1 VILLCYARAVPSIP
15 AHEWD
20 RPCCASQPIFISSQ
34 MILAPAA
41 FVVAAL
47 FQSAPGNAGSPTQ
60 IVASVTRAVEQDSVV
75 EARQTW
81 SKQLRANPGDR
92 GSLLALQLLAERV
105 YDFPRALQ
113 YFGRLTGAGTPEDS
127 YAAYGALERGKALFS
142 RGLLVQSESSFVQ
155 AVHLSR
161 AARDHAAEFDAMLG
175 VAMTRGRTL
184 GAQVEGAI
192 LDSLGHAI
200 PRDPALDAAWRC
212 ERAALAA
219 RTGERTAASLANQGI
234 VLARRA
240 GDARLE
246 ARCTWVLAQDYVRQ
260 GDMGT
265 VGALL
270 TRAETMLD
278 HAHERAGLSSMLQW
292 HGFMEV
298 SIANYGRAQQLLQHA
313 VREAEASG
321 NLSALAWSLVNL
333 SQISLSLND
342 LPSAED
348 RAARAESSFRTT
360 RDQWGLATAIGL
372 RGQVALD
379 IGDTAAARRH
389 YTVALGLA
397 EHDQNALGIAGAHLA
412 LADLAVRAGAWR
424 SAQRELEAQRIA
436 FERGGATGWA
446 EGQDFFYGVLALR
459 RGTLREAQR
468 RFRADLATLDS
479 SQHVRRYLSQ
489 AMTAEALLRQ
499 GDTVGAEQRLGEASA
514 QLDEWRR
521 TLGDQQLKQLAF
533 QVRDAFGGR
542 PPAIALLIA
551 GVAHSGRVAH
561 AFALAEQ
568 RRARILR
575 DRLSRAAGLRLAA
588 GDQTDPVAT
597 TAPVTA
603 ADVQRAI
610 PDDHTAVLEYVAGP
624 AGQPTTVFVLT
635 RHDVR
640 AQVLAPLDSVR
651 DLAARFEALIESGG
665 NVRGLATQLGK
676 TLLQPALARLPAAV
690 SNLVVVPDDALWSVP
705 FQALILGDG
714 RWAIERFAITT
725 VPSAAVSVMLW
736 QRPAPTGPARLLAFG
751 DPRFRGEDDG
761 SPLALRAATPNEGS
775 LPRLPGTAREVRAVA
790 RFASEAVIRLRD
802 DASAAFLEHAPL
814 TSYRVIHFATHAVT
828 DDNGIAHAGLALSPG
843 AGSDGFVSDGD
854 LAALQ
859 LNADLVVLSACHTA
873 GGAVLGGEGVRG
885 LTAPLL
891 QAGARAVLATEWPV
905 DDARTIPMIVAFYT
919 ALADGRTSA
928 EALRDAAL
936 DAMRDGAPPREWAAF
951 RLVGDPSVRVPLRQ
965 ARGLFGWTWWR

>member
-1 VILLCYARAVPSIP
+1 
-15 AHEWD
+15 
-20 RPCCASQPIFISSQ
+20 
-34 MILAPAA
+34 MILVPAA
-41 FVVAAL
+41 LVVAAL
-47 FQSAPGNAGSPTQ
+47 FQSAPGNAGLPTQ
-60 IVASVTRAVEQDSVV
+60 IVASVTRAVEQDSAG

-81 SKQLRANPGDR
+81 LERLRANPVDR

-105 YDFPRALQ
+105 YDFPRAAE
-113 YFGRLTGAGTPEDS
+113 YFERLTGAGTPPDG
-127 YAAYGALERGKALFS
+127 YAAYGALERGKGLLG
-142 RGLLVQSESSFVQ
+142 RGLLLQAESSFVR
-155 AVHLSR
+155 AMGLSR
-161 AARDHAAEFDAMLG
+161 AAGDRAAQFDATLG

-184 GAQVEGAI
+184 GAAAEVAM
-192 LDSLGHAI
+192 LDSLGRAV

-219 RTGERTAASLANQGI
+219 RTGERGAAALANQGI
-234 VLARRA
+234 AIARRA

-260 GDMGT
+260 GDMDT
-265 VGALL
+265 VDALL
-270 TRAETMLD
+270 TRAEAMLER
-278 HAHERAGLSSMLQW
+278 AHERSGLSSMLQW

-298 SIANYGRAQQLLQHA
+298 SIANFGRAQQLLEHA

-333 SQISLSLND
+333 SQISLSLDD
-342 LPSAED
+342 LPSADD

-360 RDQWGLATAIGL
+360 KDQWGLATAIGL
-372 RGQVALD
+372 RGQVAVD
-379 IGDTAAARRH
+379 VGDTAAARRQ
-389 YTVALGLA
+389 YMVALDLA
-397 EHDQNALGIAGAHLA
+397 QRDHNALGIGGAHLA
-412 LADLAVRAGAWR
+412 LADLAVRAGDWQGAR
-424 SAQRELEAQRIA
+424 RELEAQRTA
-436 FERGGATGWA
+436 FQRAGATGWA

-459 RGTLREAQR
+459 QGNVREAQR
-468 RFRADLATLDS
+468 RFRGDLATLDT

-489 AMTAEALLRQ
+489 AMTAEAFLRQ
-499 GDTVGAEQRLGEASA
+499 GDTLAAERRLGEASR
-514 QLDEWRR
+514 QLDAWRA

-542 PPAIALLIA
+542 PPAIAMLIA
-551 GVAHSGRVAH
+551 GIARSGRVEQ

-568 RRARILR
+568 RRARSVR

-588 GDQTDPVAT
+588 DDAADPVAT

-610 PDDHTAVLEYVAGP
+610 PDDRTALLEYVAGR

-635 RHDVR
+635 RRSVHAHV
-640 AQVLAPLDSVR
+640 VTPLDSVR
-651 DLAARFEALIESGG
+651 DVAARFEALIESGG
-665 NVRGLATQLGK
+665 NVHGLASQLGR
-676 TLLQPALARLPAAV
+676 TMLQPVLTDLPAGI
-690 SNLVVVPDDALWSVP
+690 SNLIVVPDDALWSVP
-705 FQALILGDG
+705 FQALVLADG

-725 VPSAAVSVMLW
+725 APSAAVSVMLW
-736 QRPAPTGPARLLAFG
+736 QRPVPPGPARLLAFG
-751 DPRFRGEDDG
+751 DPRFAGEEESG
-761 SPLALRAATPNEGS
+761 AGPLALRAATPNEAS

-790 RFASEAVIRLRD
+790 RFAPDAVIRLRD
-802 DASAAFLEHAPL
+802 DASAAFLERTPL

-905 DDARTIPMIVAFYT
+905 DDARTIPMIVAFYA
-919 ALADGRTSA
+919 ALANGRTSA
-928 EALRDAAL
+928 DALRGAAL
-936 DAMRDGAPPREWAAF
+936 AAMKEGAPPREWAAF
-951 RLVGDPSVRVPLRQ
+951 RLVGDPNVRVPLRQ

>member
-1 VILLCYARAVPSIP
+1 
-15 AHEWD
+15 
-20 RPCCASQPIFISSQ
+20 
-34 MILAPAA
+34 MILARAA
-41 FVVAAL
+41 LAVAAL

-60 IVASVTRAVEQDSVV
+60 VVASVTRAVEQDSVAQ
-75 EARQTW
+75 ARRSW
-81 SKQLRANPGDR
+81 SDSLRASPGDR
-92 GSLLALQLLAERV
+92 ASLLALQLLAERV
-105 YDFPRALQ
+105 YDFPRAAQ
-113 YFGRLTGAGTPEDS
+113 YFARLTRAGTPEDS
-127 YAAYGALERGKALFS
+127 YAAYGAIERGKGLFS
-142 RGLLVQSESSFVQ
+142 RGLLVPAESSFVQ
-155 AVHLSR
+155 AVRLSR
-161 AARDHAAEFDAMLG
+161 AARDRAAEFDATLG
-175 VAMTRGRTL
+175 VAMARGRTL
-184 GAQVEGAI
+184 GAEVEMI
-192 LDSLGHAI
+192 MLDSLGRVI
-200 PRDPALDAAWRC
+200 PREPALDAAWRC

-219 RTGERTAASLANQGI
+219 RTGERTAAALANQGI
-234 VLARRA
+234 ALARRA
-240 GDARLE
+240 GDTRLE

-260 GDMGT
+260 GDMST

-313 VREAEASG
+313 VREAEVSG

-348 RAARAESSFRTT
+348 RAARAESSFRATK
-360 RDQWGLATAIGL
+360 DQWGLSTAIGL

-379 IGDTAAARRH
+379 IGDTAAAHRQ
-389 YTVALGLA
+389 YMVALGLA
-397 EHDQNALGIAGAHLA
+397 EHDHNALGIGSTHLA
-412 LADLAVRAGAWR
+412 LADLAVRAGDWR
-424 SAQRELEAQRIA
+424 GAQRELEAQRAA
-436 FERGGATGWA
+436 FRRSGGTGWT
-446 EGQDFFYGVLALR
+446 EGQDFSYGVLALR
-459 RGTLREAQR
+459 QGNLREAQR
-468 RFRADLATLDS
+468 RFLGDLATLDS
-479 SQHVRRYLSQ
+479 SQHVRQYLSQ

-499 GDTVGAEQRLGEASA
+499 GDTLAAEQRLGEASA
-514 QLDEWRR
+514 QLDAWRR

-542 PPAIALLIA
+542 PPAIAMLIA
-551 GVAHSGRVAH
+551 GIARSGRVEQ
-561 AFALAEQ
+561 AFALAER
-568 RRARILR
+568 RRARDLR
-575 DRLSRAAGLRLAA
+575 DRLSRAAGLRVAA
-588 GDQTDPVAT
+588 GDAADPVAR

-603 ADVQRAI
+603 ADVQHAI
-610 PDDHTAVLEYVAGP
+610 PDDRTALLEYVAGR

-635 RHDVR
+635 RRGVR
-640 AQVLAPLDSVR
+640 AHVLAPLDSVR

-665 NVRGLATQLGK
+665 TVRGLATQLGS
-676 TLLQPALARLPAAV
+676 TLLQPVLADLPAGI

-705 FQALILGDG
+705 FQALVLGDG

-751 DPRFRGEDDG
+751 DPRFAGEDDG
-761 SPLALRAATPNEGS
+761 GPLALRAATPNETS

-802 DASAAFLEHAPL
+802 DASAAFLERTPL
-814 TSYRVIHFATHAVT
+814 ASYRVIHFATHAVT

-905 DDARTIPMIVAFYT
+905 DDERTIPMIVAFYT

-928 EALRDAAL
+928 DALRDAAL
-936 DAMRDGAPPREWAAF
+936 DAMKDGAPPREWAAF
-951 RLVGDPSVRVPLRQ
+951 RLVGDPTVRVPLRQ

>member
-1 VILLCYARAVPSIP
+1 
-15 AHEWD
+15 
-20 RPCCASQPIFISSQ
+20 
-34 MILAPAA
+34 MILARAA
-41 FVVAAL
+41 LAVAAL
-47 FQSAPGNAGSPTQ
+47 FQSGPGNAGSPTQ
-60 IVASVTRAVEQDSVV
+60 IVASVTRAVEQDSVDQ
-75 EARQTW
+75 ARQTW

-92 GSLLALQLLAERV
+92 ASLLALQLLAERV
-105 YDFPRALQ
+105 YDFSRAME
-113 YFGRLTGAGTPEDS
+113 YFGRLTRAGTPEDS
-127 YAAYGALERGKALFS
+127 YAAYAALERGKGLFS

-155 AVHLSR
+155 AVRLSR
-161 AARDHAAEFDAMLG
+161 AARDRGAEFDAVLG
-175 VAMTRGRTL
+175 VAMARGRTL
-184 GAQVEGAI
+184 GAEVEVAM
-192 LDSLGHAI
+192 LDSLGRVA

-219 RTGERTAASLANQGI
+219 RTGERTAAALANQGI

-240 GDARLE
+240 GDTRLE

-265 VGALL
+265 VGELL

-278 HAHERAGLSSMLQW
+278 QAHERAGLSSMLQW

-313 VREAEASG
+313 VREAQVSG

-360 RDQWGLATAIGL
+360 KDQWGLATAIGL

-379 IGDTAAARRH
+379 IGDTAAARRQ

-397 EHDQNALGIAGAHLA
+397 EHDHNALGIAAAHLA
-412 LADLAVRAGAWR
+412 LADLAVRAGDWR
-424 SAQRELEAQRIA
+424 AAQRELEAQRVA
-436 FERGGATGWA
+436 FRRGGATAWA
-446 EGQDFFYGVLALR
+446 DGQDFYYGVLALR
-459 RGTLREAQR
+459 QGTLREAQR

-489 AMTAEALLRQ
+489 TMTAEVLLRQ
-499 GDTVGAEQRLGEASA
+499 GDTLGAEQRLGEASA
-514 QLDEWRR
+514 QLDAWRS

-542 PPAIALLIA
+542 APAIAMLIA
-551 GVAHSGRVAH
+551 GVAGSGRVEQ

-568 RRARILR
+568 RRARNLR

-588 GDQTDPVAT
+588 GDKTDPVPT

-610 PDDHTAVLEYVAGP
+610 PDDRTAVLEYVAGR

-635 RHDVR
+635 RRGVR
-640 AQVLAPLDSVR
+640 AHLLAPLDSVR

-665 NVRGLATQLGK
+665 NVSGLATALGK
-676 TLLQPALARLPAAV
+676 TLLQPALTDLPAGV

-736 QRPAPTGPARLLAFG
+736 QRPAPSGPARLLAFG
-751 DPRFRGEDDG
+751 DPRFAGEDDG
-761 SPLALRAATPNEGS
+761 SPPALRAATPNEGS

-790 RFASEAVIRLRD
+790 PFASEVVIRLRD
-802 DASAAFLEHAPL
+802 DASAAFLERAPL

-828 DDNGIAHAGLALSPG
+828 DDNGIATAGIALSPG

-873 GGAVLGGEGVRG
+873 GGAALGGEGVRG

-919 ALADGRTSA
+919 ALAKGRTSA
-928 EALRDAAL
+928 DALRDAAL

-951 RLVGDPSVRVPLRQ
+951 RLVGDPTVRVPLRQ

>member
-1 VILLCYARAVPSIP
+1 MIVARA
-15 AHEWD
+15 A
-20 RPCCASQPIFISSQ
+20 
-34 MILAPAA
+34 LA
-41 FVVAAL
+41 VAAL
-47 FQSAPGNAGSPTQ
+47 FQSAPGNGGSPTQ
-60 IVASVTRAVEQDSVV
+60 IVASVTRAVEQDSVPQ
-75 EARQTW
+75 ARQVW
-81 SKQLRANPGDR
+81 SDRLRANPGDR
-92 GSLLALQLLAERV
+92 ASLLALQLLAERV
-105 YDFPRALQ
+105 YDFSRSTQ
-113 YFGRLTGAGTPEDS
+113 YFGRLTRVGTPADS

-142 RGLLVQSESSFVQ
+142 RGLLVQAESSFVD
-155 AVHLSR
+155 AVRLSR
-161 AARDHAAEFDAMLG
+161 AARDRAAEFDATLG
-175 VAMTRGRTL
+175 VAMARGRTL
-184 GAQVEGAI
+184 GAEVEAAM
-192 LDSLGHAI
+192 LDSLGRGV

-219 RTGERTAASLANQGI
+219 RTGERTAAALANQGI
-234 VLARRA
+234 ALARRA
-240 GDARLE
+240 GDTRLE

-265 VGALL
+265 VAVLL

-278 HAHERAGLSSMLQW
+278 RAHERSGLSSMLQW

-298 SIANYGRAQQLLQHA
+298 SIANYGRAQQLLQRS

-348 RAARAESSFRTT
+348 RAARAESSFRATK
-360 RDQWGLATAIGL
+360 DEWGLSTAIGL

-379 IGDTAAARRH
+379 IGDTAAARRQ

-397 EHDQNALGIAGAHLA
+397 DHDRNALGIAGAHLA
-412 LADLAVRAGAWR
+412 LADLAVRAGDWR
-424 SAQRELEAQRIA
+424 AAQRELQAQRAA
-436 FERGGATGWA
+436 FRRGGATGWVD
-446 EGQDFFYGVLALR
+446 GQDFYYGVLALR
-459 RGTLREAQR
+459 QGNLREAQR
-468 RFRADLATLDS
+468 RFRGDLATLDS

-499 GDTVGAEQRLGEASA
+499 GDTLGAEQRLGDASA
-514 QLDEWRR
+514 QLDAWRR

-542 PPAIALLIA
+542 PPAIAMLIA
-551 GVAHSGRVAH
+551 GIARSGRIEQ

-568 RRARILR
+568 RRARNLR

-588 GDQTDPVAT
+588 AGKSEPVAT
-597 TAPVTA
+597 TAPVSA

-610 PDDHTAVLEYVAGP
+610 PDDRTAVLEYVAGR

-635 RHDVR
+635 RRSVR
-640 AQVLAPLDSVR
+640 VRVLTPLDSVR

-665 NVRGLATQLGK
+665 NVRGLATQLGS
-676 TLLQPALARLPAAV
+676 TLLQPVLADLPPGIA
-690 SNLVVVPDDALWSVP
+690 SLVVVPDDALWSVP
-705 FQALILGDG
+705 FQALVLADG

-736 QRPAPTGPARLLAFG
+736 QRPAPKGPARLLAFG
-751 DPRFRGEDDG
+751 DPRFAGDEEDG
-761 SPLALRAATPNEGS
+761 AGPLALRAATRDEAS

-802 DASAAFLEHAPL
+802 DASAAFLERTPL

-828 DDNGIAHAGLALSPG
+828 DDNGIAHTGIALSPG
-843 AGSDGFVSDGD
+843 AGTDGFVSDGD

-905 DDARTIPMIVAFYT
+905 DDARTIPMIVAFYR
-919 ALADGRTSA
+919 ALADGRTGA
-928 EALRDAAL
+928 DALREAAL

-951 RLVGDPSVRVPLRQ
+951 RLVGDPAVRVPLRQ

>member
-1 VILLCYARAVPSIP
+1 
-15 AHEWD
+15 
-20 RPCCASQPIFISSQ
+20 
-34 MILAPAA
+34 MILAPAVLA
-41 FVVAAL
+41 VAAL

-60 IVASVTRAVEQDSVV
+60 IVASVTRAVEQDSVAQ
-75 EARQTW
+75 ARQAW
-81 SKQLRANPGDR
+81 SNRLRTNPGDR
-92 GSLLALQLLAERV
+92 ASLLAMQLLAERV
-105 YDFPRALQ
+105 YEFPRAMQ
-113 YFGRLTGAGTPEDS
+113 YFERLTRPGTPEDS
-127 YAAYGALERGKALFS
+127 YAAYGALERGKGLFS
-142 RGLLVQSESSFVQ
+142 RGLLVQAESSFVQ
-155 AVHLSR
+155 AVRLSR
-161 AARDHAAEFDAMLG
+161 AARDRAAEFDATLG
-175 VAMTRGRTL
+175 VAMARGRTL
-184 GAQVEGAI
+184 GAAVEVAM
-192 LDSLGHAI
+192 LDSLGRVV

-212 ERAALAA
+212 ERAAIAA
-219 RTGERTAASLANQGI
+219 RTGERSAAALANQGI
-234 VLARRA
+234 ALARRA
-240 GDARLE
+240 GDTRLE

-265 VGALL
+265 VGVLL

-278 HAHERAGLSSMLQW
+278 GAHERAGLSSMLQW

-348 RAARAESSFRTT
+348 RAARAESSFRATK
-360 RDQWGLATAIGL
+360 DQWGLATAIGL
-372 RGQVALD
+372 RGEVALD
-379 IGDTAAARRH
+379 IGDTAAARRQ
-389 YTVALGLA
+389 YTLALGLA
-397 EHDQNALGIAGAHLA
+397 EHDRNALGIGGTHLA
-412 LADLAVRAGAWR
+412 LADLAVRAGDWR
-424 SAQRELEAQRIA
+424 GAQRELAAQRVA
-436 FERGGATGWA
+436 FRRGGATGWA
-446 EGQDFFYGVLALR
+446 EGQDFYYGVLALR
-459 RGTLREAQR
+459 QGNLREAQR

-499 GDTVGAEQRLGEASA
+499 GDTIGAEQRLGEASV
-514 QLDEWRR
+514 QLDAWRG

-542 PPAIALLIA
+542 PPAIAMLIA
-551 GVAHSGRVAH
+551 GIARSGRVER

-568 RRARILR
+568 RRARNLR
-575 DRLSRAAGLRLAA
+575 DRLSRAAGLRVAA
-588 GDQTDPVAT
+588 GDAADPIAS

-603 ADVQRAI
+603 ADVRRAI
-610 PDDHTAVLEYVAGP
+610 PDDRTAVLEYVAGR

-635 RHDVR
+635 RRGVR
-640 AQVLAPLDSVR
+640 AHVLTPLDAVR

-665 NVRGLATQLGK
+665 NVRGLATQLGRA
-676 TLLQPALARLPAAV
+676 LLQPAIADLPAGIT
-690 SNLVVVPDDALWSVP
+690 SLVVVPDDALWSVP
-705 FQALILGDG
+705 FQALVLGDG

-751 DPRFRGEDDG
+751 DPRFAGEDDG
-761 SPLALRAATPNEGS
+761 GPLALRAATPNEAS

-802 DASAAFLEHAPL
+802 DASAAFLERAPL

-905 DDARTIPMIVAFYT
+905 EDARTIPMIVAFYA

-928 EALRDAAL
+928 HALRDAAL
-936 DAMRDGAPPREWAAF
+936 DAIKDGAPPREWAAF